1 MFERHQDDQAKKIT
15 EVKSKKYHKLLKDSS
30 KSTVQL
36 DYKTYVKLHENEG
49 YNLKVLARLFADVSQ
64 FKFNI
69 QNKSRPKRG
78 TRYKN
83 LSIYQKDQMLCERP
97 STTKNV
103 NKRHKKKLRSV
114 KPRSKRPKSLSKIPI
129 SKSNLKLGLGKD
141 IKQMMLKISKN
152 EKSIAHD

>member
-1 MFERHQDDQAKKIT
+1 MHNLCKARKMFERHQDDQAKKIT

-69 QNKSRPKRG
+69 
-78 TRYKN
+78 
-83 LSIYQKDQMLCERP
+83 
-97 STTKNV
+97 
-103 NKRHKKKLRSV
+103 
-114 KPRSKRPKSLSKIPI
+114 
-129 SKSNLKLGLGKD
+129 
-141 IKQMMLKISKN
+141 
-152 EKSIAHD
+152 